1 MNRYK
6 KMLLSRL
13 YRQPTTGEGDG
24 GSQELGTGF
33 DKISDALNGVPAAP
47 IESPVAPSEPPVIEP
62 PLTPDASTSENEAK
76 LLKEVMKR
84 KAKEQEQIAE
94 IASLKEQITQ
104 FADINVEEVKAML
117 ATKKDADVK
126 RLEDQG
132 AWDSL
137 KIQMKDEQSKIVK
150 QKDDLI
156 LELQSKLGLQNAA
169 IDKLTLGS
177 AFENSKFID
186 SELAL
191 PSSKAKIIY
200 GDYFEIKGDKIVGYN
215 KSSDHADRA
224 MLVNVDGDSLAFEDA
239 IKKIIDA
246 DPDRDML
253 IKSKSKQGSNSI
265 TSNATVEQAKPV
277 LVGMDRILSALN
289 SVKK

>member
-13 YRQPTTGEGDG
+13 YRESTTGEGDD

-33 DKISDALNGVPAAP
+33 DKISDALNGVPTTLT
-47 IESPVAPSEPPVIEP
+47 EPPAADPALV
-62 PLTPDASTSENEAK
+62 PDPSTSENEAK

-94 IASLKEQITQ
+94 IALLKDKITL
-104 FADINVEEVKAML
+104 FGDINIEEVKAML

-150 QKDDLI
+150 QRDDLI
-156 LELQSKLGLQNAA
+156 LDLQSKLGLQNAV

-177 AFENSKFID
+177 AFENSKFIE

-200 GDYFEIKGDKIVGYN
+200 GDYFEIKDDHIVAYN
-215 KSSDHADRA
+215 KSSEHADRS
-224 MLVNVDGDSLAFEDA
+224 MLINADGDALAFEEA
-239 IKKIIDA
+239 IKKIIDS

-253 IKSKSKQGSNSI
+253 IKSKSKSGSNSI
-265 TSNATVEQAKPV
+265 TTNMTVEPSKPI
-277 LVGMDRILSALN
+277 LMGLDKILSALN
-289 SVKK
+289 AEKK

>member
-13 YRQPTTGEGDG
+13 YRESTTGEGDD

-33 DKISDALNGVPAAP
+33 DKISDALNGVPTTLT
-47 IESPVAPSEPPVIEP
+47 EPPAADPV
-62 PLTPDASTSENEAK
+62 LVPDPSTSENEAK

-94 IASLKEQITQ
+94 IALLKDKITL
-104 FADINVEEVKAML
+104 FGDINIEEVKAML

-150 QKDDLI
+150 QRDDLI
-156 LELQSKLGLQNAA
+156 LDLQSKLGLQNAV

-177 AFENSKFID
+177 AFENSKFIE

-200 GDYFEIKGDKIVGYN
+200 GDYFEIKDDRIVAYN
-215 KSSDHADRA
+215 KSSEHADRS
-224 MLVNVDGDSLAFEDA
+224 MLINADGDALAFEEA
-239 IKKIIDA
+239 IKKIIDS

-253 IKSKSKQGSNSI
+253 IKSKSKSGSNSI
-265 TSNATVEQAKPV
+265 TTNMTVEPSKPI
-277 LVGMDRILSALN
+277 LMGLDKILSALN
-289 SVKK
+289 AEKK